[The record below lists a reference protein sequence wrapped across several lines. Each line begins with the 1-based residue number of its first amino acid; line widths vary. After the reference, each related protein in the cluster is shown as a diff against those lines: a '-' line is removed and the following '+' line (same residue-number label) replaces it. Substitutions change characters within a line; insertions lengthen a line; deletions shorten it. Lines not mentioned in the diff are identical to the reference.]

1 MNIQREQLQVLLNSG
16 NITRRPNLGKKEK
29 TYVRDVF
36 RSMGLSK
43 DRFYYRCG
51 RVGPGSGFE
60 EWEVIGIH
68 GCIELFCEER
78 NLVCPT
84 DAEKHR
90 FYGTYCEGYREA
102 LWLFMQE
109 RGMGKNA
116 TIKRFRKWNFAEWEL
131 VGVRAVVEQIV
142 GQDC

>member
-1 MNIQREQLQVLLNSG
+1 MEIAREKLEKLLNPG
-16 NITRRPNLGKKEK
+16 NLTRRISLPKKEC
-29 TYVRDVF
+29 TYVRDCF
-36 RSMGLSK
+36 QKMGLSRDK
-43 DRFYYRCG
+43 FYHRCG

-60 EWEVIGIH
+60 EWEITGIY

-90 FYGTYCEGYREA
+90 FYGTYCEGHREA

-131 VGVRAVVEQIV
+131 VGVRDVVEQIV